1 MENEMVMEK
10 AQFKM
15 KQVWKQIRE
24 WLVVIGPGLIVM
36 LADTDAGCLIT
47 AAQSGNQ
54 FGYAMVLPQLV
65 LIPVLFMV
73 QEITVRLG
81 IITKKGHG
89 ELIREYFGK
98 KWAYVS
104 AITLLISVIGA
115 MITEFIGIAGV
126 GELFGISRW
135 ITIPA
140 TTMFLIGIALIGS
153 YHRVEQIGIAFGI
166 FELMF
171 IIGIFMVHPNV
182 GEIFTG
188 MGKIPFGNQSYVFM
202 VAANVGAVIMP
213 WMIFYQQSA
222 VIDKKLKPKMIK
234 KARVDTLVGTFITQ
248 GIMIGFVILF
258 AVTTFSKGGV
268 VLETVSDLVHELAL
282 FIGPNAAKAILGSSL
297 FGGAIVAAIVV
308 ALAGTWG
315 MTEVLNWRHSLN
327 EKLSKH
333 NYGFYGMYAAVLII
347 PAAMVLFMDN
357 MVEVAV
363 SIEVMNALMIPI
375 VLGFLLLLEAR
386 ALPEQYRMHG
396 IYKWTVII
404 SSLIVMAFGFYML
417 GPSLN
422 LW

>member
-1 MENEMVMEK
+1 
-10 AQFKM
+10 
-15 KQVWKQIRE
+15 
-24 WLVVIGPGLIVM
+24 
-36 LADTDAGCLIT
+36 
-47 AAQSGNQ
+47 
-54 FGYAMVLPQLV
+54 
-65 LIPVLFMV
+65 
-73 QEITVRLG
+73 
-81 IITKKGHG
+81 
-89 ELIREYFGK
+89 
-98 KWAYVS
+98 
-104 AITLLISVIGA
+104 
-115 MITEFIGIAGV
+115 
-126 GELFGISRW
+126 
-135 ITIPA
+135 
-140 TTMFLIGIALIGS
+140 
-153 YHRVEQIGIAFGI
+153 
-166 FELMF
+166 
-171 IIGIFMVHPNV
+171 MVHPNV

-188 MGKIPFGNQSYVFM
+188 MGKIPLGNQSYVFM

-248 GIMIGFVILF
+248 GIMIGFVVLF
-258 AVTTFSKGGV
+258 AATTFSKGGV

-327 EKLSKH
+327 EKISKH

-347 PAAMVLFMDN
+347 PAIMVLFMDN

-375 VLGFLLLLEAR
+375 VLGFLLLLEAK

-396 IYKWTVII
+396 AYKWTVIG